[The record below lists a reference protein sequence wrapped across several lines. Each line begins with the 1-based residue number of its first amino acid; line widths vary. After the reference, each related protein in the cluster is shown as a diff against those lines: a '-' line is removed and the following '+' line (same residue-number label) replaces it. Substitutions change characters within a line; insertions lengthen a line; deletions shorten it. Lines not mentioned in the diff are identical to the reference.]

1 LFVKASKEK
10 KTMEIIA
17 CHCNLLKFIQQIN
30 YCSIVHFIS
39 SISNIVLLVHGMC
52 DSEKNH

>member
-1 LFVKASKEK
+1 
-10 KTMEIIA
+10 MEIIA

-39 SISNIVLLVHGMC
+39 NISNIVLSVHGMC
-52 DSEKNH
+52 YSEKNH